1 MAFAPGVSIE
11 YWQELAERK
20 AQLMADTADESEDA
34 AHSLIVA
41 DKLDE
46 AIAIFEKSEEF
57 EDAKLVRSL

>member
-1 MAFAPGVSIE
+1 MT
-11 YWQELAERK
+11 
-20 AQLMADTADESEDA
+20 DTVDDSEDA
-34 AHSLIVA
+34 AQSLIVA